1 MKGLSLWYGII
12 LLLLGA
18 VVYML
23 ASGRKKNIK
32 QPANDT
38 KGKYK
43 LAAIPDLSGI
53 LNSRLKSVFHSEKPI
68 ALPKDNTVAV
78 AKKEFSELKKE
89 YPLTPKEKPAVDP
102 KELRGDDRSVV
113 AKPLSKLDKDTV
125 LIKNTQVV
133 SPKIDRSVAL
143 VGTKKV
149 DDDAMVRAAKIEYS
163 KLNKE
168 KRMQ

>member
-23 ASGRKKNIK
+23 ASGRNKNVK
-32 QPANDT
+32 QPSNDT

-43 LAAIPDLSGI
+43 LAAVPDLSGI

-89 YPLTPKEKPAVDP
+89 YPLTPKEKPAVDT

-113 AKPLSKLDKDTV
+113 AEPLPRLKDDTV
-125 LIKNTQVV
+125 LIKNTDVV
-133 SPKIDRSVAL
+133 LPKIERSVAPI
-143 VGTKKV
+143 GTKI
-149 DDDAMVRAAKIEYS
+149 DGGAMVDAARLEYN
-163 KLNKE
+163 KLKKE
-168 KRMQ
+168 IRLQ

>member
-12 LLLLGA
+12 LFLLVA
-18 VVYML
+18 VVYL
-23 ASGRKKNIK
+23 FASGRKKNIK

-43 LAAIPDLSGI
+43 LAAVPDLSD
-53 LNSRLKSVFHSEKPI
+53 LV
-68 ALPKDNTVAV
+68 LPKKIFTVPNKELSV
-78 AKKEFSELKKE
+78 AAPSIRIA
-89 YPLTPKEKPAVDP
+89 KEKPTVDIE
-102 KELRGDDRSVV
+102 KLRKNNLPVV
-113 AKPLSKLDKDTV
+113 AEPLPKLDKDTV

-133 SPKIDRSVAL
+133 PPKIDRSVAL

>member
-12 LLLLGA
+12 LFLLVA
-18 VVYML
+18 VVYL
-23 ASGRKKNIK
+23 FASGRKKNIK

-43 LAAIPDLSGI
+43 LAAVPDLSD
-53 LNSRLKSVFHSEKPI
+53 LV
-68 ALPKDNTVAV
+68 LPKKIFTVPNKELSV
-78 AKKEFSELKKE
+78 AAPSIRIA
-89 YPLTPKEKPAVDP
+89 KEKPTVDIE
-102 KELRGDDRSVV
+102 KLRKNNLPVV
-113 AKPLSKLDKDTV
+113 AEPLPKLDKDTV

-168 KRMQ
+168 SRMQ

>member
-12 LLLLGA
+12 LFLLVA
-18 VVYML
+18 VVYL
-23 ASGRKKNIK
+23 FASGRKKNIK

-43 LAAIPDLSGI
+43 LAAIPDLSD
-53 LNSRLKSVFHSEKPI
+53 LV
-68 ALPKDNTVAV
+68 LPKKIFTVPNKELSV
-78 AKKEFSELKKE
+78 AAPSIRIA
-89 YPLTPKEKPAVDP
+89 KEKPTVDIE
-102 KELRGDDRSVV
+102 KLRKNNLPVV
-113 AKPLSKLDKDTV
+113 AEPLPKLDKDTV

-168 KRMQ
+168 RRMQ

>member
-12 LLLLGA
+12 LFLLVA
-18 VVYML
+18 VVYL
-23 ASGRKKNIK
+23 FASGRKKNIK

-43 LAAIPDLSGI
+43 LAAIPDLSD
-53 LNSRLKSVFHSEKPI
+53 LV
-68 ALPKDNTVAV
+68 LPKKIFTVPNKELSV
-78 AKKEFSELKKE
+78 AAPSIRIA
-89 YPLTPKEKPAVDP
+89 KEKPTVDIE
-102 KELRGDDRSVV
+102 KLRKNNLPVV
-113 AKPLSKLDKDTV
+113 AEPLPKLDKDTV

-133 SPKIDRSVAL
+133 SPKIDRYVAL

-168 KRMQ
+168 RRMQ

>member
-1 MKGLSLWYGII
+1 M
-12 LLLLGA
+12 A
-18 VVYML
+18 VVYL
-23 ASGRKKNIK
+23 FASGRKKNIK

-43 LAAIPDLSGI
+43 LAAFPDFSDL
-53 LNSRLKSVFHSEKPI
+53 V
-68 ALPKDNTVAV
+68 LPKKIFTVP
-78 AKKEFSELKKE
+78 KKELSVTS
-89 YPLTPKEKPAVDP
+89 PSIRIAKEKPTVDIE
-102 KELRGDDRSVV
+102 KLRKNNLPVV
-113 AKPLSKLDKDTV
+113 AEPLPKLDKDTV

-168 KRMQ
+168 RRMQ